1 MKYFGPSSQ
10 NLMNQFASATS
21 RRDFLKKSSVA
32 TAAIAAP
39 FVLTGR
45 SASISPGDTIRVG
58 LVGCGG
64 RGSGAAKQAL
74 NADKNDQLVA
84 VADAFESQLQNGLDT
99 LKRDK
104 EIGDKVKVEDT
115 RRFVGLDAYQK
126 LIESGV
132 DLVILASPPGFRPA
146 HLKAAVAAGKHVFCE
161 KPMATDAPG
170 VRSILASVEEAKK
183 KELALVAGFCWRY
196 DYARRDFFKKLHEG
210 AIGDVRALYHT
221 YLSGPVKPMPPAS
234 ERKPGMT
241 DVEWQLRNWY
251 NFTWLSGDGLT
262 EQGVHSVDKLAWAM
276 KDVPPLRCTAVGGR
290 VRPNNEG
297 NIYDH
302 IEVNFEFADGVR
314 GFVVHRQIPGCYS
327 ETRDY
332 IIGTKGNGLIGG
344 RRGAVEFTGATEWK
358 RAAAEKD
365 MYQVEH
371 DELLASIRDGKPIN
385 DGVRMATSTMMA
397 IMGRMAAYT
406 GQEITWEQAMN
417 SKEVLVPE
425 NIDWNTPM
433 PITPMAIPGKT
444 RFI

>member
-1 MKYFGPSSQ
+1 MSYST
-10 NLMNQFASATS
+10 NTTS
-21 RRDFLKKSSVA
+21 RRDFLKTSSVVAA
-32 TAAIAAP
+32 TTFAAP

-45 SASISPGDTIRVG
+45 SASISPGDTIKVG

-64 RGSGAAKQAL
+64 RGTGAAKQAL
-74 NADKNDQLVA
+74 NADSNVMLYA
-84 VADAFESQLQNGLDT
+84 VADAFESQLNNGLKT
-99 LKRDK
+99 LKNDK
-104 EIGDKVKVEDT
+104 EVGEKVKVEDT
-115 RRFVGLDAYQK
+115 KRFVGLDAYQK
-126 LIESGV
+126 LIASGV

-146 HLKAAVAAGKHVFCE
+146 HMKAAVAAGKHIFCE

-170 VRSILASVEEAKK
+170 VRSVLASVEEAKK
-183 KELALVAGFCWRY
+183 KELAIVAGFCWRY
-196 DYARRDFFKKLHEG
+196 DYARREFFKKLHEG

-221 YLSGPVKPMPPAS
+221 YLAGPVKPMPPAES
-234 ERKPGMT
+234 RPAGMS
-241 DVEWQLRNWY
+241 DLEWQVRNWY

-262 EQGVHSVDKLAWAM
+262 EQGIHSVDKMAWAM
-276 KDVPPLRCTAVGGR
+276 KDVRPLKCTAVGGR

-302 IEVNFEFADGVR
+302 IEVNYEYANGVR

-332 IIGTKGNGLIGG
+332 IIGSKGNGTIGG
-344 RRGAVEFTGATEWK
+344 RRAAVEFTGATEWK
-358 RAAAEKD
+358 RGGAEKD

-371 DELLASIRDGKPIN
+371 DELFASIRAGKPIN
-385 DGVRMATSTMMA
+385 DGVRMCTSTMMG

-406 GQEITWEQAMN
+406 GQEISWEQAME
-417 SKEVLVPE
+417 SKEQLVPE
-425 NIDWNTPM
+425 IIDWNTPM